1 MSNTGKQSPLGA
13 NVLSSV
19 LQNIGLTINA
29 EVTSRAGVS
38 YSVSNYTMGTVVK
51 NTCLRLLTYAINDGY
66 VRGIATSGSTVYSTL
81 YNNLISIGLAY
92 NNIGSTN
99 ITSTTTSFTVTHGTS
114 VIAQFPADTYI
125 MLGDFGPAPPTVN
138 PYNGYNGFWL
148 IESSTVGSFTV
159 ASTLNLGTPAN
170 LGLIYYGE
178 SIPALG
184 NSKPPTFNWTGPAN
198 TSDSTDSAAQIK
210 SWMPYDATNNIT
222 QWGYLRLPALQ
233 AWNEFNWNGD
243 SATTTVIYKDFVASF
258 QQASSFIDY
267 SNVAINSMAN
277 SKTFLE
283 GTFSNMDDLMTADVS
298 GVSLA
303 TREFGQDLVATGK
316 VIDLSKLSTFGL
328 PSQLLL
334 TLKKYNAIT
343 QSLSLALL
351 SSGLAV
357 SDIDKITSNT
367 IVPTVL
373 QEQQIYGAFLILVGV
388 DLADI
393 LIPVNCKTEGL
404 NSLAD
409 LLNPMKL
416 FPNSYQSLTV
426 PIYNASPSPTNSKT
440 YYPIY
445 IESGINPALISPAVV
460 EQLGGP
466 QIPPGAP
473 PIIETQVPIQSLLSN
488 NPGNK
493 QPQLELLNDSTN
505 QGSSSNNGILGQVL
519 RKFITLER

>member
-1 MSNTGKQSPLGA
+1 MSDTGKQSPLGA

-19 LQNIGLTINA
+19 LQGIGLTINA

-38 YSVSNYTMGTVVK
+38 YSVTNYTMGTVVK

-66 VRGIATSGSTVYSTL
+66 LRGIATSGSTVYSTL

-92 NNIGSTN
+92 NSISATG
-99 ITSTTTSFTVTHGTS
+99 ITSTTTSFTVTHSTS

-159 ASTLNLGTPAN
+159 SSTLNLGTPAH

-198 TSDSTDSAAQIK
+198 TGDSTNEAAQIK

-222 QWGYLRLPALQ
+222 QWGYMRLPALQ

-243 SATTTVIYKDFVASF
+243 TATTTVVYKDFTSSF

-267 SNVAINSMAN
+267 SNVAINAMAN
-277 SKTFLE
+277 SRTFLD
-283 GTFSNMDDLMTADVS
+283 GTFSNMDDLMSADVA
-298 GVSLA
+298 GISLA
-303 TREFGQDLVATGK
+303 TRDFGQDLIATGK

-334 TLKKYNAIT
+334 TIKKYNAIT

-351 SSGLAV
+351 SAGLDV
-357 SDIDKITSNT
+357 STIDKITTNT
-367 IVPTVL
+367 IVPTAL
-373 QEQQIYGAFLILVGV
+373 QEQQIYGAFLIVVGV

-393 LIPVNCKTEGL
+393 LIPLNCKTTGL
-404 NSLAD
+404 DSLAD

-416 FPNSYQSLTV
+416 FPNSYKSLTV
-426 PIYNASPSPTNSKT
+426 PIYNATPGPTNSKT

-445 IESGINPALISPAVV
+445 IESGINPALASPAVV
-460 EQLGGP
+460 DKLGGP
-466 QIPPGAP
+466 QIPPGSP
-473 PIIETQVPIQSLLSN
+473 PIAETPVPIQSALSN
-488 NPGNK
+488 KFGNK
-493 QPQLELLNDSTN
+493 QSQIELPNDSTN
-505 QGSSSNNGILGQVL
+505 QGGSNNIGGLGKLLQ
-519 RKFITLER
+519 KYITLER

>member
-1 MSNTGKQSPLGA
+1 MSNSGKQSPLGINA
-13 NVLSSV
+13 LSSL
-19 LQNIGLTINA
+19 LQSTGLTINP
-29 EVTSRAGVS
+29 EVTRRAGTS
-38 YSVSNYTMGTVVK
+38 YSVSNYTMGTVVN

-66 VRGIATSGSTVYSTL
+66 IRGIASSGATVYHTL

-92 NNIGSTN
+92 ENISATG
-99 ITSTTTSFTVTHGTS
+99 ITSTATSFTVTHGTS
-114 VIAQFPADTYI
+114 VVAQFPADTYI
-125 MLGDFGPAPPTVN
+125 MLGDFGPAPPTAN

-148 IESSTVGSFTV
+148 IESSTVGSFTI
-159 ASTLNLGTPAN
+159 ASTLNLGTASP
-170 LGLIYYGE
+170 LGKIYYAE

-198 TSDSTDSAAQIK
+198 TSDSTDLAAQTK

-222 QWGYLRLPALQ
+222 QWGYIRLPALQ

-243 SATTTVIYKDFVASF
+243 SATTTVVYKDFIASF

-267 SNVAINSMAN
+267 SNVAINAMAYSRN
-277 SKTFLE
+277 FLE
-283 GTFSNMDDLMTADVS
+283 GTFSNMNDLISADVS
-298 GVSLA
+298 GVTLA
-303 TREFGQDLVATGK
+303 TREFGQDLIATGK
-316 VIDLSKLSTFGL
+316 VIDLTKLNTFGL

-351 SSGLAV
+351 SSGLEV
-357 SDIDKITSNT
+357 SAIDNITANV

-373 QEQQIYGAFLILVGV
+373 QEQQIYSAFLIIVGV
-388 DLADI
+388 DLVDI
-393 LIPVNCKTEGL
+393 LIPLNCKTQGL
-404 NSLAD
+404 ESLAD

-416 FPNSYQSLTV
+416 FPNSYKSLTV

-445 IESGINPALISPAVV
+445 NDASTNPALSSPAIVG
-460 EQLGGP
+460 QLGGP

-473 PIIETQVPIQSLLSN
+473 SIAETPVPITSSLSN
-488 NPGNK
+488 MPAQQAKQGN
-493 QPQLELLNDSTN
+493 
-505 QGSSSNNGILGQVL
+505 LG
-519 RKFITLER
+519 KFIEKFIKLER